1 MQFNLE
7 IFDFY
12 LSRKKI
18 KRLEEIACLYFWLNY
33 LILNTKHFTKIKWK
47 VIRNIKKEFTK
58 SQVPNKISQAIL
70 ACETHT
76 PMPARSVVERA
87 WTATPAK
94 NPTKTLP
101 KLNNFRTDAPFISFT
116 PSQTTHSWATKT
128 LPPAF
133 GGESRSTPA
142 KSFCRST
149 KSTTFDDWMESLNS
163 SSYETMEMTDRR
175 KDKTLQKIH
184 RSFGGMSKEWY
195 DEDVDSYVNDYKG
208 WYRRPAGLPFPFQI
222 YGGCRPSYGPGDHP
236 EGQATRRSGSE
247 STPPPLNDQ
256 NSPPTAEELQNS
268 GQDPPSDL
276 QQPPPAAAEEQHPS
290 NQDNVASAEE
300 ECRVFLQTR
309 PISTN
314 PLENAHGKYIFD
326 YYYPSQLKIV
336 KLKQY

>member
-1 MQFNLE
+1 MFSPKSPS
-7 IFDFY
+7 FHADFPE
-12 LSRKKI
+12 LP
-18 KRLEEIACLYFWLNY
+18 
-33 LILNTKHFTKIKWK
+33 H
-47 VIRNIKKEFTK
+47 IKKLLCPVAVQNKAFHHHGTERQGLKKHMLECHEEKPTEEVRIRTEF
-58 SQVPNKISQAIL
+58 QVPNKISQAIL

-184 RSFGGMSKEWY
+184 RSFGG
-195 DEDVDSYVNDYKG
+195 
-208 WYRRPAGLPFPFQI
+208 LPFPFQI